1 MTHSSNIPKVDA
13 TGCCLRFSETSF
25 FSDGSG
31 VCVSSSIFTEWSR
44 AWKQE
49 KEDLYEK
56 GQLTW
61 WTLSKR
67 IGCIPSNILQRV
79 KQWKSIQKGW
89 GCFLYSLKTSKRLT
103 NAEPYFCAVYN
114 DIIFKKCINNNKD
127 KTKEILIVSWVSL
140 YLIKTRLNFMSNFLD
155 QITPNLNVSARMS
168 RSISEDLKLFKKL
181 AVVY

>member
-1 MTHSSNIPKVDA
+1 MTHLSNIPKVDA

-44 AWKQE
+44 SWKLE

-61 WTLSKR
+61 WTLSRR

-89 GCFLYSLKTSKRLT
+89 VCFLYSLKTSTRLI
-103 NAEPYFCAVYN
+103 NAEPYFCAVYS
-114 DIIFKKCINNNKD
+114 DIIFKKYINNNRRQNKRYFNC
-127 KTKEILIVSWVSL
+127 L
-140 YLIKTRLNFMSNFLD
+140 MS
-155 QITPNLNVSARMS
+155 V
-168 RSISEDLKLFKKL
+168 SISYEDTTKLYIQFFRPK
-181 AVVY
+181 